1 MGGMDL
7 GMPSLL
13 DRGNTMPK
21 TLDYELQQT
30 SAKEQIK
37 NREDLKQLFT
47 TSPIPLDHLMVNLQ
61 FYMRSSVLA
70 KVLYIDELYRK
81 IVNLPG
87 SIFEFGAWY
96 GSNLVLFENLRAIY
110 DPYNYTRKVVG
121 FDTFEGYANLS
132 RNDGNSDLVKQNQY
146 SVPNNY
152 IEHLEKNLKY
162 HQKENSL
169 PHKNKVELVRGEA
182 SQTIVQYLTDN
193 PHTMISLAYFDM
205 QLYEPT
211 KECLKAIKPYLI
223 KGAIIALD
231 EINNDDFPGETIAF
245 REVFG
250 LDNFEIYKSV
260 YLPDRSY
267 MIYG

>member
-7 GMPSLL
+7 VMPSLL
-13 DRGNTMPK
+13 DKNTMPE

-37 NREDLKQLFT
+37 NRRLKTALHDQSN
-47 TSPIPLDHLMVNLQ
+47 SPRSPDGQSSI
-61 FYMRSSVLA
+61 YMRSPVLA
-70 KVLYIDELYRK
+70 KILYIDELYGK
-81 IVNLPG
+81 IVDLPG

-132 RNDGNSDLVKQNQY
+132 KNDGNSDLVKQNQY
-146 SVPNNY
+146 TVPDNY
-152 IEHLEKNLKY
+152 IEHLEKKVKY
-162 HQKENSL
+162 HQKKTLFHTRIRLSL
-169 PHKNKVELVRGEA
+169 CAEA
-182 SQTIVQYLTDN
+182 SQTIFQYLKNN

-211 KECLKAIKPYLI
+211 KCLKLSSHISSKAQ
-223 KGAIIALD
+223 
-231 EINNDDFPGETIAF
+231 
-245 REVFG
+245 V
-250 LDNFEIYKSV
+250 
-260 YLPDRSY
+260 
-267 MIYG
+267 